1 VQICVKNI
9 QTGQSAVGI
18 EGMLAMGFVILML
31 SEDKVITRITPDN
44 MRTKLDPYVFQDK
57 LGSPY
62 LVLIP
67 PNSHSANHQDIL
79 IS

>member
-1 VQICVKNI
+1 
-9 QTGQSAVGI
+9 
-18 EGMLAMGFVILML
+18 MLTMGFIILML

-44 MRTKLDPYVFQDK
+44 MRTKLDPYMFQDK

-67 PNSHSANHQDIL
+67 PNSHSAHH
-79 IS
+79 